1 MSIQAKII
9 LDSVN
14 PVGNRLTT
22 WVLTY
27 PRWILAEINTHR
39 ALSRNT
45 SSSRAIP
52 VAKLIEAAKTNP
64 AMPVFWGKNQAG
76 MQASEEL
83 TGNALDA
90 AKKLWLEGRDNAV
103 RTVEQLNAVG
113 LHKQTA
119 NRILEPWLYVTSL
132 VSGTEWQNFFALRA
146 HKDTQPEFQKLAY
159 IMLDLYQQSQP
170 KQLSKGEWHI
180 PFGDKFDH
188 QRIWE
193 LVQKSTH
200 EKLPD
205 SAEIFTGK
213 YFNDENVFRE
223 TALKIATAR
232 CARVSYLNFDG
243 KDDYEADLA
252 LAERLAA
259 SGHWSPFEHCA
270 TPAISGTIPH
280 RSGNFVGWKQY
291 RKFFAQENRTDG
303 RVGGAEYNGG
313 ATNY

>member
-52 VAKLIEAAKTNP
+52 VSKLIEAAKTNP

-83 TGNALDA
+83 TGNELDA

-146 HKDTQPEFQKLAY
+146 HKDAQPEFQKLAY
-159 IMLDLYQQSQP
+159 LMLDLYQQSQP
-170 KQLSKGEWHI
+170 KQLNEGEWHI
-180 PFGDKFDH
+180 PFGDALDH
-188 QRIWE
+188 RRIWE

-243 KDDYEADLA
+243 KDDYEADIA

-303 RVGGAEYNGG
+303 RVGGPEYNGG
-313 ATNY
+313 AANY